1 MVVFFGASPNVFATS
16 IFILKS
22 FFSQQEVIMAKT
34 RGKSNRK
41 SRRGRKPTK
50 WTLFVKRIYDEMKR
64 ADKDVKLGDAMKEAS
79 RRKSEM

>member
-1 MVVFFGASPNVFATS
+1 
-16 IFILKS
+16 
-22 FFSQQEVIMAKT
+22 MAKT